1 VAAIG
6 PKADVED
13 RHLNASKT
21 VALEVG
27 ADIQPS
33 DQIMINMSSFAYF
46 ETSGWWYALGGN
58 RLLADLG
65 VRLLNV

>member
-6 PKADVED
+6 P
-13 RHLNASKT
+13 
-21 VALEVG
+21 LEVG